1 MTKFAPVK
9 KIDLVHLMATREGAS
24 SSTVYKKLDLLEDL
38 RLITFPSPHTVQLT
52 ALGDTWGALSQT
64 WNQANE
70 Q

>member
-24 SSTVYKKLDLLEDL
+24 STAVYKKLDLLVDL
-38 RLITFPSPHTVQLT
+38 RLVNEIDAHHVALT
-52 ALGDTWGALSQT
+52 ALGDTWGALRELGRV
-64 WNQANE
+64 ANE